1 MLSGAT
7 HWAMRFTVVAMSL
20 CIRSGTEEPRYT
32 VLDRWRSTSVVH
44 GSRPKPR

>member
-1 MLSGAT
+1 VLSGAT

-32 VLDRWRSTSVVH
+32 FLDRWRSASMVH
-44 GSRPKPR
+44 VSRPKPR